1 MGLADVKEKALTG
14 LFWLSALMIVGVL
27 VLIIGYIIVNGI
39 SAIDQ
44 DIKYLVRFAVLTI
57 AIWIPI
63 SACPED
69 MLSWRIILRKKL
81 KNMLAEGD

>member
-39 SAIDQ
+39 SAIDLKF
-44 DIKYLVRFAVLTI
+44 ILEPPSRAVRGRYFNHYY
-57 AIWIPI
+57 WEPF
-63 SACPED
+63 
-69 MLSWRIILRKKL
+69 ILQ
-81 KNMLAEGD
+81 